1 MSTFDEWKKNRGKT
15 PAEARAET
23 EAKAKAAQQ
32 GARISETVKPNEA
45 FEAWKKQRAEIVQ
58 YSAPNEMAWKTT
70 DISRRNQER
79 DSGLVLPEIPAA
91 QPVTPAV
98 ARPAVQPAQDVNT
111 MARNTTDISLRNKQ
125 RDAQA
130 AAYQEQRNARNAQ
143 TDEEKEAAGQ
153 RAIAAE
159 ESAYQLG
166 KKIEANREASGGSV
180 YEPPKPGKKI
190 LNRFVN
196 TNVGG
201 LLGSV
206 ASTSEA
212 ARTLYE
218 AGQGG
223 RTQRDT
229 EMLSD
234 VGKQLETAKQQL
246 EAAREQNRKAPGS
259 WDETSFQ
266 NTVDA
271 LQRQYDAL
279 YNVVNE
285 NVQQRAV
292 AAVSD
297 MNDSVQAQSQ
307 QRIEAAKEG
316 LGGFGQL
323 LVDAGAST
331 AQMAADWA
339 ASAALG
345 GGLMLPLAVRSFGG
359 AAQEARQGGGSLGQQ
374 IAYAVPSMAVEIFTE
389 RMSNIASPFKAA
401 YGGGNLGIEEKVDE
415 IIASAVKKFAKN
427 GIGEKLLG
435 GALKG
440 SASFAF
446 EGLEEFVGDWLSWQ
460 LPRIYKGDVNS
471 FSDQL
476 ADSLRDF
483 VTGGLSGL
491 FGSAVDVGTY
501 TYNADAE
508 ISRMVEERAQAA
520 EYRNNISLGQN
531 LKAAGI
537 TNEQVRSIIANVI
550 GSGENEGYFD
560 ALSKRIAQG
569 EDLSQMGDAELG
581 ALYSL
586 YTAMSGNRISEEEYQ
601 DRVQKIEDSR
611 KLEAMGYRGEKLA
624 PAFDPEPAP
633 DAPQLPTEAPA
644 PESTPVIP
652 TEILPPET
660 PVQAAETSAEA
671 PVMEAPETAENPGA
685 VPGNP
690 TSQTTDAETPE
701 NLTLPEMP
709 ETPALTENGEN
720 GTLAEEPAE
729 QLPTPYRSEN
739 GYTVDKSENGSRVSF
754 NSIPPKEVRDALKK
768 AGFRYDG
775 KKKAWDG
782 KLAVDELRKLLDG
795 MYPKSE
801 TPAGEAELAP
811 QSEQSEAPTIPA
823 VETQE
828 QVEPALK
835 LPTVEEPPAK
845 QRPKSP
851 VKPTSTEE
859 TATEETLTLPTEDTP
874 QRKPH
879 EALSDALLTK
889 LKAGEAITREELQNL
904 AADAYGG
911 SRGSGNFDMKTAYD
925 ALELAV
931 NRYLMA
937 ADFVKKGNGN
947 AANAGMT
954 EKRMLGILDLL
965 PTQNVR
971 TEEQVQYQQFSTP
984 PNIAY
989 LAAWAANID
998 KADTILEPSA
1008 GIGGLALW
1016 GKAWG
1021 ATVYGNELSQRRAE
1035 ILRSLG
1041 LDEVFTENAE
1051 QINNI
1056 LPDYVS
1062 PSVVL
1067 MNPPFSSAA
1076 GRTSTNNTANA
1087 KRHVEQALERLQD
1100 GGRLVTILGRGMSN
1114 DSKTFAPWWD
1124 ELRKDYNIRANL
1136 SINGENYKKYGT
1148 DFDVQLVVI
1157 DKTGPQ
1163 EDRSTTITG
1172 QVDDLL
1178 TVPGILEGVRNDR
1191 QRVETDN
1198 NQPVRRDLQPGNQ
1211 PRPDSVVG
1219 QSGAGRGGERA
1230 EGGGLTPS
1238 AGTGMERSGNG
1249 GRGNQPGRTRADE
1262 LGVGD
1267 GGRGGVRR
1275 EGGGDAGSD
1284 SGKRESERDD
1294 RPVPQLTLGGLSEAE
1309 EAPAKPKEDNGVYAE
1324 YVPPKTGIQGAKK
1337 HPAKLVESAAMASV
1351 PAPKVDYTPNLPKEL
1366 ITSGKLSDVQLTNI
1380 VYAGAAHSQ
1389 MIPEQNT
1396 RKGYFI
1402 GDGTGVGKG
1411 RQIAG
1416 IVLDNFRQGR
1426 EKAVWISNG
1435 YNLFPDAQ
1443 RDWSA
1448 IGGDKKQVFSLDKT
1462 KLSDKIKAGKGIMFT
1477 TYSTLASK
1485 SPATKQSRINQLV
1498 EWLGE
1503 DFDGVIAFDEAHNM
1517 GNLLG
1522 KKGTFGG
1529 GAPSQMAIAGAELQK
1544 RLPNARVVYVSATM
1558 ATDVDGMAFAD
1569 RLGLWGPGT
1578 QFTNVRD
1585 FVDKIGSG
1593 GLAAMELVA
1602 RDMKAMGVYQAR
1614 SISFDGVQYETLT
1627 HSLTETQTQIY
1638 DTMSRAWQIT
1648 FQNINDALRLTGAN
1662 LNPNAKKAAKSAY
1675 YNAMQRFYRQI
1686 ITSMSMPSVISDI
1699 RKRLDEG
1706 KSVVLQIVNTNEAA
1720 AKRAITEMED
1730 SDSTL
1735 EDLDITPRETLIG
1748 YLMKSFPVQEY
1759 EIYEDDNGRKQSRS
1773 VVDSAGNPV
1782 LNKKSVA
1789 ERDRLI
1795 EQINSM
1801 SVPQGPLDLLFDAFG
1816 VENVAEVTGRKQR
1829 VVPGRD
1835 KDGNLTKVLEKRNK
1849 NSSEADAQAFQ
1860 DGKKHILVFSNAG
1873 GTGKSYHA
1881 DLTANNQQQRVHYIL
1896 QTDWNAP
1903 KVIQGLGRTNR
1914 SNQASAP
1921 IYVLVTTNASGQKRF
1936 VSTIA
1941 RRLDQLGAITK
1952 GQRQTGSGVFSA
1964 KDNLESDLARSSLVN
1979 FYRYLLSGQLPGLD
1993 AADIIDSLG
2002 LSDSIKG
2009 KDGKGDLNMSVAS
2022 SMETFLNRIM
2032 SLELDKQNAVF
2043 DAFNTI
2049 FEREYEKAL
2058 EDGTLDMGMETV
2070 RADKVEVAD
2079 EITVY
2084 TDPKTGAETKYVQA
2098 KAYTKTNPARTVE
2111 ALKKRAKNF
2120 IGLYRKNDGTVIG
2133 VFSAADRTD
2142 ESGAVT
2148 KQVKVLGPV
2157 SSGTWQ
2163 QKTLEKQAAPI
2174 PESEWDD
2181 AWAAEVEKAPKYKE
2195 EVKHMLTGALLP
2207 VWNKLPASGNV
2218 KVQRLIADDG
2228 RQYLGRIIDPVNIDG
2243 VLKSLGATKGRT
2255 KKTYSPADVQKAVF
2269 QNGGKAIL
2277 DNDRM
2282 TLTRRLVGG
2291 EQRIEISGDNLWAIR
2306 DRIPEIYT
2314 EIIQSKTRYFI
2325 PNGEKQLHT
2334 LEKLLKMN
2342 PVREVQEAK
2351 AASYSLVPVKKNLTA
2366 EDKAYLSAV
2375 NSGDL
2380 ETARKMVEE
2389 AAKRSGFADAIPEQ
2403 TLTYATRTGAPPK
2416 KTVRVYKV
2424 FTVAPDGS
2432 PTALFVSGTVKLPQG
2447 VWLEAQDT
2455 WHFTAKNGKEYVPS
2469 TQNPYTK
2476 GGKTGGMVEIPN
2488 DEVRAELIARGFLPE
2503 NSKAKSVVALAY
2515 RPGWHAGDL
2524 PFFPQGGTKRAG
2536 SNYENVH
2543 RYNQVVFECELDA
2556 DHDYTE
2562 YAQNQPKAYSKAGK
2576 LVPGWADL
2584 QEMPK
2589 NGYYRYSTNPLTQG
2603 GKNGE
2608 WYISG
2613 SLKINR
2619 ALTQQ
2624 ECDDILAEYGRLP
2637 QEWEQGKMDLSDL
2650 GYTGPQNDA
2659 ARKTLAPVTYDDEG
2673 RIIPLSQRFNP
2684 AIQDVRYSKGVRH
2697 LNGNELPPDPEA
2709 WTAERVG
2716 SREAKAM
2723 SLPDLVEKLRHE
2735 YKIPV
2740 NTGGLRAPDARA
2752 AYLTKPRSVRMKVTG
2767 DIADLSHELGHH
2779 LDNLYGISD
2788 GVTDEAMQEAISKL
2802 SDEFKAAYED
2812 DELPG
2817 EAVSEFLRR
2826 YFLNSETAKIDYPTF
2841 YDEFFGFFGK
2851 SEKAKLAEI
2860 ADEFNTYYALSDEQE
2875 NFPIHNA
2882 EYKGTDFR
2890 SFSEKASDLNE
2901 RFRTK
2906 FLDLTEPLRRVDK
2919 ETGGKSHIYAI
2930 NSGYANERARAALTG
2945 DLYDL
2950 HANPIGEGLQKI
2962 LKGVDLNNE
2971 KEYSA
2976 LGMWL
2981 VCKHGIEV
2989 LADGHRVFANDAWNN
3004 PVYMESTMAAIEA
3017 KYPKIDFEDIS
3028 ERLYAFQKN
3037 VMEAYG
3043 VGGGLYSQETVDGWN
3058 EKWQFY
3064 VPFYRWFNHNDK
3076 PGKWQKRGYV
3086 NQTGHVR
3093 RLVGSGRDFINPV
3106 DNIME
3111 STVRLIT
3118 TAVYND
3124 VARHAFD
3131 EISRVEGLGY
3141 LAEKW
3146 PEPVKKTTMNVTAEK
3161 SDFLSGLMESGLV
3174 DQDTY
3179 DEIANILNNEI
3190 GDVLE
3195 QYSRGKVGGDTVTVM
3210 RNGKPETW
3218 KINDPDLLRALT
3230 NLTPSRRES
3239 ILNAIGSV
3247 NRFITG
3253 NITGRNIIWAITS
3266 NSVRDLETA
3275 SIIGGPK
3282 IIPKLISGIVEN
3294 WANSFKGDSANPLF
3308 KEYMAMGGE
3317 SASAFTADRQ
3327 MQKKIRNELQHTKW
3341 HYLNPITYMSFVGD
3355 TVERGPRYAYYKICR
3370 TEYGMT
3376 PEEAFYA
3383 AGEITTNFHRKGL
3396 YGSELNALIP
3406 FSGASLQGMDR
3417 ASRWIQAEEVTDPK
3431 KRKKTA
3437 KGRILAYLGA
3447 SFAIAVLETLLNN
3460 LNDRKRKYYRYLSSF
3475 TKNSY
3480 FVIPLN
3486 GGKVL
3491 ALPKARELMIPIS
3504 FFERLIERAVLGNK
3518 DAFDGFWEYVTDNT
3532 LPGVISGIAQG
3543 DWNSVVGDLAI
3554 IGDIHYLVS
3563 NQDFLGRPIVSASLE
3578 NLNPEDQYNNSTSV
3592 PAKIVGEAFK
3602 VSPQMVDYIGSNYFT
3617 FAWKP
3622 TKALWNVGGTPDYT
3636 LGVRSQWEKDPL
3648 YSTDFINNLYDA
3660 RDKAK
3665 QDKNSNPGSPDKAM
3679 KWKLLDSMTT
3689 AYSRYYAL
3697 AKAQPE
3703 DAQSRALR
3711 ESVLDAVEGA
3721 LNGENP
3727 DPAFRY
3733 VKDAVAAADSPGDV
3747 MPSAVAQTVKYAVS
3761 AADSPGD
3768 VKPSAV
3774 AQTVKDRSKTIN
3786 LTASEYWNYQTD
3798 YNAKFYNYVRQAMKA
3813 NHTPEEKVNVCK
3825 AAKDVASIMAKGA
3838 VIEAHGGTSDDYD
3851 ELLDFIDGGGEVSDF
3866 IRYKAAKNAVDDDG
3880 YRVSEA
3886 IGVVAGLQLPDVYS
3900 QAYMLS
3906 QQSES
3911 LGQRFKQASGYGV
3924 DIDEFALVMD
3934 GWEDKQQ
3941 EWKASGQ
3948 DGKSGWTQKAA
3959 EEAID
3964 AIYGKTTVQNRSEK
3978 AAAWQALNGQW
3989 SPKNNPYNQDVGN
4002 SIYSA
4007 LQLPTE

>member
-1 MSTFDEWKKNRGKT
+1 MSTAFEEWKQQRKAAEGGTVQPAETAFERWKKQHKENERNYFTAVDNPDGTGVNSASWITQRNRERDGKT
-15 PAEARAET
+15 P
-23 EAKAKAAQQ
+23 
-32 GARISETVKPNEA
+32 TVTLPDKT
-45 FEAWKKQRAEIVQ
+45 
-58 YSAPNEMAWKTT
+58 PNEMSRSTT
-70 DISRRNQER
+70 DITLRNQLRDAEADEKAAGAAYRETLKSGDQQARLDAGRAVGEANARKRAAQER
-79 DSGLVLPEIPAA
+79 IDANDAAATAYGYTVLRQNPDYDSLSKPDAELMERGRKAPDFSGFLGSRGTNINLYYNVNNRNALSTVMNSAPGSVGEYAYMTDEEAANFNYLFKKQGAEAARAYYDQLVPELNRRRTERAAALWAQRAQDTPAA
-91 QPVTPAV
+91 ADVASVGMNLVGGVAGIADLTAQNVQRYLTRSDEPVDYNTGAMLGSRL
-98 ARPAVQPAQDVNT
+98 AQTIQETRAQDIAEKHPKELGGANIASFLYQT
-111 MARNTTDISLRNKQ
+111 GMSMANSAVVAGLTLLGVPGATALLGGSAAAQSALEVKQ
-125 RDAQA
+125 RGGTDAQA
-130 AAYQEQRNARNAQ
+130 LGYGL
-143 TDEEKEAAGQ
+143 AAG
-153 RAIAAE
+153 IA
-159 ESAYQLG
+159 ESLF
-166 KKIEANREASGGSV
+166 EA
-180 YEPPKPGKKI
+180 
-190 LNRFVN
+190 
-196 TNVGG
+196 
-201 LLGSV
+201 
-206 ASTSEA
+206 
-212 ARTLYE
+212 
-218 AGQGG
+218 
-223 RTQRDT
+223 
-229 EMLSD
+229 
-234 VGKQLETAKQQL
+234 
-246 EAAREQNRKAPGS
+246 
-259 WDETSFQ
+259 
-266 NTVDA
+266 
-271 LQRQYDAL
+271 
-279 YNVVNE
+279 
-285 NVQQRAV
+285 
-292 AAVSD
+292 
-297 MNDSVQAQSQ
+297 
-307 QRIEAAKEG
+307 
-316 LGGFGQL
+316 
-323 LVDAGAST
+323 
-331 AQMAADWA
+331 
-339 ASAALG
+339 
-345 GGLMLPLAVRSFGG
+345 
-359 AAQEARQGGGSLGQQ
+359 
-374 IAYAVPSMAVEIFTE
+374 
-389 RMSNIASPFKAA
+389 
-401 YGGGNLGIEEKVDE
+401 
-415 IIASAVKKFAKN
+415 
-427 GIGEKLLG
+427 
-435 GALKG
+435 
-440 SASFAF
+440 
-446 EGLEEFVGDWLSWQ
+446 
-460 LPRIYKGDVNS
+460 
-471 FSDQL
+471 
-476 ADSLRDF
+476 
-483 VTGGLSGL
+483 
-491 FGSAVDVGTY
+491 
-501 TYNADAE
+501 
-508 ISRMVEERAQAA
+508 
-520 EYRNNISLGQN
+520 ISLGN
-531 LKAAGI
+531 LDLNEILQPTKRGLAAA
-537 TNEQVRSIIANVI
+537 VRDVVWQSFTEGSEEVATTLANTLSDRLI
-550 GSGENEGYFD
+550 NGDTD
-560 ALSKRIAQG
+560 ALSMDIRRYQELGFSDRDAAKKALVGWLQGLAGDFLGGVISGFGMSGARVAATNLVGGVQDARTAAAQTRQERAAQNANPAQG
-569 EDLSQMGDAELG
+569 AE
-581 ALYSL
+581 
-586 YTAMSGNRISEEEYQ
+586 SGSDI
-601 DRVQKIEDSR
+601 
-611 KLEAMGYRGEKLA
+611 
-624 PAFDPEPAP
+624 
-633 DAPQLPTEAPA
+633 
-644 PESTPVIP
+644 
-652 TEILPPET
+652 
-660 PVQAAETSAEA
+660 
-671 PVMEAPETAENPGA
+671 MEAPETSENREAAPENPIFQ
-685 VPGNP
+685 
-690 TSQTTDAETPE
+690 TSDAEAPE
-701 NLTLPEMP
+701 NLTLPEIP
-709 ETPALTENGEN
+709 ETPVLTENGEN
-720 GTLAEEPAE
+720 GTLAEEDIMDALSETDQPQNESEWGRAPESFKQTYSDAWAE
-729 QLPTPYRSEN
+729 SADAIDALRELGYITVEEVQAQDIQALWRAMNEYAIEKQRGSFDAFRTQYHGSSANSKSVFKFAKDLVSEHSSKIDVEEIVN
-739 GYTVDKSENGSRVSF
+739 DITDAITYVSSPDSDVRKF
-754 NSIPPKEVRDALKK
+754 NKKVRAIANSIVQSSAVPLEVDETIPEIRKHVRKLKIQYENRGDIQDYGEWRKEHFGRLTIVRESGIPMESLWEELQLKFGKGYFPDEIMAPADQIVYLTDLLYTDTGKTENPYSSDLDDAAAYVSREITEKIYSGELTEKGGLQNGKAGESDREEKSGRPSPGAKGGSGQTSGKNGKGQKGKVPKEVNAEK
-768 AGFRYDG
+768 APV
-775 KKKAWDG
+775 
-782 KLAVDELRKLLDG
+782 LPAVEETQSQAEPSLEL
-795 MYPKSE
+795 
-801 TPAGEAELAP
+801 
-811 QSEQSEAPTIPA
+811 PTIPDQTESVRGA
-823 VETQE
+823 EMI
-828 QVEPALK
+828 
-835 LPTVEEPPAK
+835 LPTIDA
-845 QRPKSP
+845 
-851 VKPTSTEE
+851 
-859 TATEETLTLPTEDTP
+859 P

-879 EALSDALLTK
+879 EALSDALLAK
-889 LKAGEAITREELQNL
+889 LKAGKAITREELQNL

-931 NRYLMA
+931 NHYLMT

-947 AANAGMT
+947 AANARMT

-1191 QRVETDN
+1191 QRVEADD

-1219 QSGAGRGGERA
+1219 QSGAGRGSERT
-1230 EGGGLTPS
+1230 EGGSLTPS

-1262 LGVGD
+1262 LEAGD
-1267 GGRGGVRR
+1267 GGRGRVRR

-1324 YVPPKTGIQGAKK
+1324 YVPPKTGIQGAQK

-1351 PAPKVDYTPNLPKEL
+1351 PAPKVSYTPNLPQEL

-1416 IVLDNFRQGR
+1416 IILDNFRQGR

-1448 IGGDKKQVFSLDKT
+1448 IGGDKKQVFSLDKA

-1485 SPATKQSRINQLV
+1485 SPATKRSRINQLV

-1529 GAPSQMAIAGAELQK
+1529 GDPSQMALAGAELQK

-1558 ATDVDGMAFAD
+1558 ATDVDGMAFAE

-1627 HSLTETQTQIY
+1627 HNLTNTQTQIY

-1662 LNPNAKKAAKSAY
+1662 LNPNAKKAAKSDY

-1720 AKRAITEMED
+1720 TKRAITEMED

-1759 EIYEDDNGRKQSRS
+1759 EIYEDDNGRKQSRP

-1860 DGKKHILVFSNAG
+1860 DGKKLILVFSNAG

-1979 FYRYLLSGQLPGLD
+1979 FYRYLLAGQLPGLD
-1993 AADIIDSLG
+1993 ATDVIESLG

-2032 SLELDKQNAVF
+2032 SLELEKQNAVF

-2120 IGLYRKNDGTVIG
+2120 VGLYRKNDGTVIG

-2163 QKTLEKQAAPI
+2163 LKTLEKQAAPI
-2174 PESEWDD
+2174 PENEWDD

-2228 RQYLGRIIDPVNIDG
+2228 RQYLGRIIDPANIDG

-2325 PNGEKQLHT
+2325 PNGGKQLQT

-2351 AASYSLVPVKKNLTA
+2351 AASYS
-2366 EDKAYLSAV
+2366 
-2375 NSGDL
+2375 
-2380 ETARKMVEE
+2380 
-2389 AAKRSGFADAIPEQ
+2389 
-2403 TLTYATRTGAPPK
+2403 
-2416 KTVRVYKV
+2416 
-2424 FTVAPDGS
+2424 
-2432 PTALFVSGTVKLPQG
+2432 
-2447 VWLEAQDT
+2447 
-2455 WHFTAKNGKEYVPS
+2455 
-2469 TQNPYTK
+2469 
-2476 GGKTGGMVEIPN
+2476 
-2488 DEVRAELIARGFLPE
+2488 
-2503 NSKAKSVVALAY
+2503 
-2515 RPGWHAGDL
+2515 
-2524 PFFPQGGTKRAG
+2524 
-2536 SNYENVH
+2536 
-2543 RYNQVVFECELDA
+2543 
-2556 DHDYTE
+2556 
-2562 YAQNQPKAYSKAGK
+2562 
-2576 LVPGWADL
+2576 
-2584 QEMPK
+2584 
-2589 NGYYRYSTNPLTQG
+2589 
-2603 GKNGE
+2603 
-2608 WYISG
+2608 
-2613 SLKINR
+2613 
-2619 ALTQQ
+2619 
-2624 ECDDILAEYGRLP
+2624 
-2637 QEWEQGKMDLSDL
+2637 
-2650 GYTGPQNDA
+2650 
-2659 ARKTLAPVTYDDEG
+2659 
-2673 RIIPLSQRFNP
+2673 
-2684 AIQDVRYSKGVRH
+2684 KGVRR
-2697 LNGNELPPDPEA
+2697 LNGNDLPPAPEA

-2716 SREAKAM
+2716 NREAKAM

-2740 NTGGLRAPDARA
+2740 NTGGIRAPDARA

-2779 LDNLYGISD
+2779 LDSLYGISD

-2802 SDEFKAAYED
+2802 SDEFKDAYED
-2812 DELPG
+2812 GELPG

-2851 SEKAKLAEI
+2851 SEKAKLEEI
-2860 ADEFNTYYALSDEQE
+2860 ADEFNAYYALSEEQE

-2882 EYKGTDFR
+2882 EYKGADFR
-2890 SFSEKASDLNE
+2890 SFSEKVSDLNE
-2901 RFRTK
+2901 RFRMK

-2945 DLYDL
+2945 DLHDL
-2950 HANPIGEGLQKI
+2950 RGNPLGEGLQKI

-2989 LADGHRVFANDAWNN
+2989 LADGHRVFASDAWNN

-3028 ERLYAFQKN
+3028 ERLYTFQKN

-3064 VPFYRWFNHNDK
+3064 VPFYRWFNHNEK
-3076 PGKWQKRGYV
+3076 PGKGQKRGYV
-3086 NQTGHVR
+3086 NQAGHVR

-3124 VARHAFD
+3124 VARHTFD
-3131 EISRVEGLGY
+3131 DISAVDGLGY

-3146 PEPVKKTTMNVTAEK
+3146 PEPVKKTTMNVTAGK
-3161 SDFLSGLMESGLV
+3161 GAFLSDLEARGLV

-3195 QYSRGKVGGDTVTVM
+3195 QYSRGKVSGDTVTVM

-3230 NLTPSRRES
+3230 NLTPNRRES

-3253 NITGRNIIWAITS
+3253 NITGRNVIWAITS

-3282 IIPKLISGIVEN
+3282 TVPKLISGIVEN

-3341 HYLNPITYMSFVGD
+3341 HYLNPITYMSFIGD

-3383 AGEITTNFHRKGL
+3383 AGEITTNFHRRGL

-3406 FSGASLQGMDR
+3406 FSNASLQGMDR
-3417 ASRWIQAEEVTDPK
+3417 ASRWIQAEEVADPK

-3437 KGRILAYLGA
+3437 KGRILAYLGV
-3447 SFAIAVLETLLNN
+3447 SFAIAVLGTLLNN
-3460 LNDRKRKYYRYLSSF
+3460 SNDRKRKYYRYLSSF
-3475 TKNSY
+3475 TKNNY
-3480 FVIPLN
+3480 FVVPLK

-3504 FFERLIERAVLGNK
+3504 FFERLIERTVLENK

-3563 NQDFLGRPIVSASLE
+3563 NQDFLGRPIVSASLK

-3592 PAKIVGEAFK
+3592 PAKIIGETFK

-3636 LGVRSQWEKDPL
+3636 LGVRSQWVKDPL

-3660 RDKAK
+3660 RDKAE
-3665 QDKNSNPGSPDKAM
+3665 QDKNSYPGSPDKAM

-3703 DAQSRALR
+3703 NAQSRALR
-3711 ESVLDAVEGA
+3711 ESVLDAAEGA

-3733 VKDAVAAADSPGDV
+3733 VKDAVAAANRPGDV
-3747 MPSAVAQTVKYAVS
+3747 MPSAVAQTVK
-3761 AADSPGD
+3761 DG
-3768 VKPSAV
+3768 
-3774 AQTVKDRSKTIN
+3774 SKIIN

-3798 YNAKFYNYVRQAMKA
+3798 YNAKFYNYVRQAMKV
-3813 NHTPEEKVNVCK
+3813 NHTLEEKVNVCK

-3866 IRYKAAKNAVDDDG
+3866 IRYNAAKNAVDDDG
-3880 YRVSEA
+3880 FNASEA

-3906 QQSES
+3906 RQSES

-3924 DIDEFALVMD
+3924 DIDEFALVMN

-3948 DGKSGWTQKAA
+3948 DGESGWTQKAA
-3959 EEAID
+3959 KEAID

-3978 AAAWQALNGQW
+3978 AAAWQALNKQW
-3989 SPKNNPYNQDVGN
+3989 SPKNNPYSQDVGN
-4002 SIYSA
+4002 SVYSA

>member
-1 MSTFDEWKKNRGKT
+1 MAAETQYYDFNKIKNETGGDQEQRYYDFSGTFDKTIGTTSYKK
-15 PAEARAET
+15 PET
-23 EAKAKAAQQ
+23 DLTAK
-32 GARISETVKPNEA
+32 SD
-45 FEAWKKQRAEIVQ
+45 
-58 YSAPNEMAWKTT
+58 PNEMAKKTT
-70 DISRRNQER
+70 DITRRNQAR
-79 DSGLVLPEIPAA
+79 DSGLVLTEIPAA

-98 ARPAVQPAQDVNT
+98 VRPAVQPAQDVNT

-223 RTQRDT
+223 RTQRDA

-234 VGKQLETAKQQL
+234 VGRQLETAKQQL
-246 EAAREQNRKAPGS
+246 EAAREQNRKIPGS

-266 NTVDA
+266 NTVDT

-279 YNVVNE
+279 YKVVNE
-285 NVQQRAV
+285 NVQQRAA

-331 AQMAADWA
+331 AQMAADRA

-359 AAQEARQGGGSLGQQ
+359 AAQEARQGGGSLAQQ
-374 IAYAVPSMAVEIFTE
+374 IAYAVPSVAVEIFTE

-440 SASFAF
+440 FASFAF

-476 ADSLRDF
+476 ADSLLDF

-520 EYRNNISLGQN
+520 EYRNNISLGKN

-550 GSGENEGYFD
+550 GGEENEGYFD

-586 YTAMSGNRISEEEYQ
+586 YTAMNGSRISEEEYQ
-601 DRVQKIEDSR
+601 DRVQKIVDSR
-611 KLEAMGYRGEKLA
+611 ELEAMGYRWEELA

-633 DAPQLPTEAPA
+633 DAPQLPTEAPVAEEA
-644 PESTPVIP
+644 PS
-652 TEILPPET
+652 ILPPET
-660 PVQAAETSAEA
+660 PVQEAETPTEA
-671 PVMEAPETAENPGA
+671 PVMRDPETAKNPVVMPENL
-685 VPGNP
+685 
-690 TSQTTDAETPE
+690 TSQTADAGMTE

-709 ETPALTENGEN
+709 DAPVLTETDEN
-720 GTLAEEPAE
+720 GTLTEEAVPGEPKYSTGNYVIDDSGKIWRVTGSVRGANGRYGYNLLSVDGE
-729 QLPTPYRSEN
+729 SLEGFSFEDNISDFNSAKSEIDGYLDTIENKSQKTKARKYLYNQKNYKSLKALSEN
-739 GYTVDKSENGSRVSF
+739 PDVRMEVYTREGNGLNFTEYRAYGAFSDDPDAFKTLSKIEYGFYNYLKNQRFSDEDTPE
-754 NSIPPKEVRDALKK
+754 ITDEEWAALTTPPKKENPIL
-768 AGFRYDG
+768 
-775 KKKAWDG
+775 
-782 KLAVDELRKLLDG
+782 
-795 MYPKSE
+795 PS
-801 TPAGEAELAP
+801 
-811 QSEQSEAPTIPA
+811 
-823 VETQE
+823 VEKTQE
-828 QVEPALK
+828 EEPALK
-835 LPTVEEPPAK
+835 LPTVEEPLEAPSVKSRSIDSLRDALKRGGAYNTLFNNGPYSYNVRYDNGAK
-845 QRPKSP
+845 VYTGSVEEYNPNSKRFKNKRVFTTDEFSERDGAIEAL
-851 VKPTSTEE
+851 VDWARNHESWDAEATGSTESIAAE
-859 TATEETLTLPTEDTP
+859 SAPEISELPDEPEMVLPTEDTP

-931 NRYLMA
+931 NRYLMT

-947 AANAGMT
+947 AANARMT

-998 KADTILEPSA
+998 KTDTILEPSA

-1191 QRVETDN
+1191 QRIEADD

-1219 QSGAGRGGERA
+1219 QSGAGRGSERT
-1230 EGGGLTPS
+1230 EGGSLTPS

-1267 GGRGGVRR
+1267 GGRGRVRR

-1294 RPVPQLTLGGLSEAE
+1294 RPVPQLTLGGLNEAE

-1324 YVPPKTGIQGAKK
+1324 YVPPKTGIQGAQK

-1351 PAPKVDYTPNLPKEL
+1351 PAPKVDYTPNLPQEL

-1416 IVLDNFRQGR
+1416 IILDNFRQGR

-1448 IGGDKKQVFSLDKT
+1448 IGGDKKQVFSLDKA

-1485 SPATKQSRINQLV
+1485 SPATKRSRINQLV

-1529 GAPSQMAIAGAELQK
+1529 GDPSQMALAGAELQK

-1627 HSLTETQTQIY
+1627 HNLTNTQTQIY

-1720 AKRAITEMED
+1720 TKRAITEMED

-1759 EIYEDDNGRKQSRS
+1759 EIYEDDNGRKQSRP

-1860 DGKKHILVFSNAG
+1860 DGKKRILVFSNAG

-1979 FYRYLLSGQLPGLD
+1979 FYRYLLAGQLPGLD
-1993 AADIIDSLG
+1993 ATDVIESLG

-2163 QKTLEKQAAPI
+2163 LKTLEKQAAPI

-2207 VWNKLPASGNV
+2207 VWNKLPVSGNV

-2255 KKTYSPADVQKAVF
+2255 KKTYSPSDVQKAVF

-2277 DNDRM
+2277 ENDRM

-2325 PNGEKQLHT
+2325 PNGEKQLRT

-2351 AASYSLVPVKKNLTA
+2351 AASYS
-2366 EDKAYLSAV
+2366 
-2375 NSGDL
+2375 
-2380 ETARKMVEE
+2380 
-2389 AAKRSGFADAIPEQ
+2389 
-2403 TLTYATRTGAPPK
+2403 
-2416 KTVRVYKV
+2416 
-2424 FTVAPDGS
+2424 
-2432 PTALFVSGTVKLPQG
+2432 
-2447 VWLEAQDT
+2447 
-2455 WHFTAKNGKEYVPS
+2455 
-2469 TQNPYTK
+2469 K
-2476 GGKTGGMVEIPN
+2476 GIRNM
-2488 DEVRAELIARGFLPE
+2488 
-2503 NSKAKSVVALAY
+2503 
-2515 RPGWHAGDL
+2515 
-2524 PFFPQGGTKRAG
+2524 
-2536 SNYENVH
+2536 
-2543 RYNQVVFECELDA
+2543 
-2556 DHDYTE
+2556 
-2562 YAQNQPKAYSKAGK
+2562 
-2576 LVPGWADL
+2576 
-2584 QEMPK
+2584 
-2589 NGYYRYSTNPLTQG
+2589 
-2603 GKNGE
+2603 
-2608 WYISG
+2608 
-2613 SLKINR
+2613 
-2619 ALTQQ
+2619 
-2624 ECDDILAEYGRLP
+2624 
-2637 QEWEQGKMDLSDL
+2637 
-2650 GYTGPQNDA
+2650 
-2659 ARKTLAPVTYDDEG
+2659 
-2673 RIIPLSQRFNP
+2673 
-2684 AIQDVRYSKGVRH
+2684 
-2697 LNGNELPPDPEA
+2697 NGNELPPDPEA

-2826 YFLNSETAKIDYPTF
+2826 YFLNSETAKIDYPAF
-2841 YDEFFGFFGK
+2841 YDEFFRFFGK

-2860 ADEFNTYYALSDEQE
+2860 ADEFNAYYALSEEQE

-2901 RFRTK
+2901 RFRMK

-2930 NSGYANERARAALTG
+2930 NSDYANERARAALTG

-3028 ERLYAFQKN
+3028 ERLYTFQKN

-3076 PGKWQKRGYV
+3076 PGKGQKRGYV

-3131 EISRVEGLGY
+3131 EISRVDGLGY

-3161 SDFLSGLMESGLV
+3161 GAFLSDLEARGLV

-3179 DEIANILNNEI
+3179 DEIASILNNQI

-3195 QYSRGKVGGDTVTVM
+3195 QYSRGKASGDTVTVM

-3230 NLTPSRRES
+3230 NLTPNRRES

-3253 NITGRNIIWAITS
+3253 NITGRNVIWAITS
-3266 NSVRDLETA
+3266 NSVRDLGTA
-3275 SIIGGPK
+3275 ITIGGPK

-3370 TEYGMT
+3370 AEYGMT

-3396 YGSELNALIP
+3396 YSSELNALIP
-3406 FSGASLQGMDR
+3406 FSNASLQSMDR
-3417 ASRWIQAEEVTDPK
+3417 ESRWIQAEEVTDPK

-3460 LNDRKRKYYRYLSSF
+3460 SNDRKRKYYRYLSSF

-3480 FVIPLN
+3480 FVIPLP

-3491 ALPKARELMIPIS
+3491 AIPKARELMIPIS
-3504 FFERLIERAVLGNK
+3504 FFERLIERTVLGNK
-3518 DAFDGFWEYVTDNT
+3518 EAFDGFWEYVTDNT

-3592 PAKIVGEAFK
+3592 PAKIVGEMFK

-3622 TKALWNVGGTPDYT
+3622 MKALWNVGGTPDYT

-3747 MPSAVAQTVKYAVS
+3747 MPSAVAQTVKYE
-3761 AADSPGD
+3761 
-3768 VKPSAV
+3768 
-3774 AQTVKDRSKTIN
+3774 TKTIN

-3880 YRVSEA
+3880 YNSSEA

-3989 SPKNNPYNQDVGN
+3989 SPKNNPYSQDVGN